1 LKSDNAQ
8 THTQEQTPQTF
19 HLIQDLKFY
28 FQRNEKDLPIK
39 SNCLILRIELK
50 ITVHAVTFTTNI
62 EIVEEKE
69 EAAEEGVKNYQQI
82 LLKIQ
87 HLLIST
93 EYLET
98 CTQ

>member
-1 LKSDNAQ
+1 
-8 THTQEQTPQTF
+8 
-19 HLIQDLKFY
+19 
-28 FQRNEKDLPIK
+28 
-39 SNCLILRIELK
+39 LK

-87 HLLIST
+87 HLLIFT